1 MTDALKRI
9 LPLVIAALVGFSYG
23 RWGLDPVVVEVGAS
37 PETAAAEVGVPTFD
51 PAALKDKPDIILIT
65 VDTLRADHLRAY
77 GYDRP
82 TSPWLDRLAKGGVL
96 FERAYGGSSWTVPS
110 MATIFTGLYPFQH
123 GVDRGLVQRG
133 EVTRQPALGDEHH
146 TLAEQ
151 LKAAGYATYGVATN
165 THLTKQLGFAQGFDH
180 FAHQGYAP
188 ASDIH
193 DVVSNWASELQNSR
207 PYFLWLHFFDP
218 HDKYL
223 PRRPWVEDFDIIAA
237 KENPELAAQSALERD
252 RRLREWSTKVMTTM
266 RRSEETKEPAVISTL
281 ETLYDSEV
289 RYTDRWIRKI
299 LAMIKPEPDTVIVF
313 TSDHGEEFREH
324 GDLGHRTT
332 LYNEQTRIPLVI
344 KAPGRVPA
352 GSRITAMVTLTDL
365 LPTLVHIGTGT
376 APAVGLN
383 GSQSLLP
390 AMTGEAEA
398 ATDKPLLMSTRRNG
412 ELLKSIIWG
421 NLKLIVNQKTRAVE
435 MYDLSTDFG
444 ETIDLAPDRPQ
455 EVQRLRSKMNHMRK
469 TIPTF
474 EAHSVDEV
482 LAEETLEHLRGLGYV
497 DE

>member
-1 MTDALKRI
+1 MIDALKRI
-9 LPLVIAALVGFSYG
+9 LPLLIAALVGFSYG
-23 RWGLDPVVVEVGAS
+23 RWGVEPEVVEVTAGQ
-37 PETAAAEVGVPTFD
+37 AAADEEVVSID
-51 PAALKDKPDIILIT
+51 PAQVQDKPDIILIT
-65 VDTLRADHLRAY
+65 VDTLRADHLKAY

-82 TSPWLDRLAKGGVL
+82 TSPWLDRLAKEGAI
-96 FERAYGGSSWTVPS
+96 FERAWGGSSWTVPS

-133 EVTRQPALGDEHH
+133 EVTRQPALGAEHV

-180 FAHQGYAP
+180 FENEGYAP

-193 DVVSNWASELQNSR
+193 DLVSNWATELQSSR

-223 PRRPWVEDFDIIAA
+223 PRRPWVEDFDIMAA
-237 KENPELAAQSALERD
+237 KEIPEIATQSALERD
-252 RRLREWSTKVMTTM
+252 RRLREWSTKVMTEM
-266 RRSEETKEPAVISTL
+266 RQAEETKEPAVIATL

-299 LAMIKPEPDTVIVF
+299 MEMIKPAPDTVIAF

-344 KAPGRVPA
+344 RAPGRIPA
-352 GSRITAMVTLTDL
+352 GSEISETVSLVDL
-365 LPTLVHIGTGT
+365 MPTLVHIGTGVE
-376 APAVGLN
+376 PKPGVNGSRSMLSVLN
-383 GSQSLLP
+383 GESNESLARP
-390 AMTGEAEA
+390 I
-398 ATDKPLLMSTRRNG
+398 LMSTRRNG
-412 ELLKSIIWG
+412 ELLKSIIDD
-421 NLKLIVNQKTRAVE
+421 NLKLIVNQKTRKTE
-435 MYDLSTDFG
+435 LYDLGVDFG
-444 ETIDLAPDRPQ
+444 ETKNLAKTRLKD
-455 EVQRLRSKMNHMRK
+455 VQRLRNQMNTMRK
-469 TIPTF
+469 TIPKF
-474 EAHSVDEV
+474 EVHSVDDV
-482 LAEETLEHLRGLGYV
+482 LSEEALEHLRGLGYV
-497 DE
+497 DD